1 MLELR
6 QGATLVELL
15 LAMLVIS
22 IVGGMGVA
30 TSRHAADTRAV
41 NSAANDAVAAFAAA
55 RRHAVATGGPTAL
68 RLDADRHQLII
79 HSGTDTIRR
88 LIPMAA
94 HGVSL
99 STTRDSMA
107 YDAHGLGIGAANL
120 TLILTRQS
128 AAETLVVSRLG
139 RVRR

>member
-1 MLELR
+1 MTELR
-6 QGATLVELL
+6 QGATLAELL
-15 LAMLVIS
+15 VAVLIIS

-30 TSRHAADTRAV
+30 TSRHAVAARAV

-55 RRHAVATGGPTAL
+55 RRHAVATGSPAAL
-68 RLDADRHQLII
+68 RLDAQRHQLIV
-79 HSGTDTIRR
+79 HSGADTIRR
-88 LIPMAA
+88 LIPRAT

-107 YDAHGLGIGAANL
+107 YDTHGLGIGAANL
-120 TLILTRQS
+120 TLILSRQT